1 MESLGIFGT
10 SGFARE
16 VADLGHELGYQP
28 FYVARGESDASL
40 LPADAQVVLESD
52 LTPEAGSAYAI
63 GIAETAVRERVA
75 RRFGHLRFPCLI
87 HPASS
92 FGRGQRAVV
101 EARRGVVVCAGVRFM
116 NNIRVGD
123 FCAFD
128 LNATIGHDSI
138 VEDFVHVAPGANI
151 SGNVHLRT
159 RCWVG
164 TGVTIK
170 QGTASEKLVVGPD
183 TVLGSG
189 AAVVKRC
196 DGQAVYV
203 GVPARRIR

>member
-1 MESLGIFGT
+1 METLGIFGT

-16 VADLGHELGYQP
+16 IADVGYELGYRP
-28 FYVARGESDASL
+28 YFIARAESDISL
-40 LPADAQVVLESD
+40 PVDAHVILESNLAHKAD
-52 LTPEAGSAYAI
+52 SAFAI
-63 GIAETAVRERVA
+63 GIAETAIREHVA
-75 RRFGHLRFPCLI
+75 RRFAHLWFPTLI

-138 VEDFVHVAPGANI
+138 VEDFVHVAPGANV

-159 RCWVG
+159 RCWIG
-164 TGVTIK
+164 TGATIK
-170 QGTASEKLVVGPD
+170 QGTAAEKLIVGPD

-189 AAVVKRC
+189 AAVVSHC
-196 DGQAVYV
+196 DSQAVYV